1 MNHAGLETSEER
13 TLKKID
19 SSQVKKREGKSIGKE
34 KQSKVRN
41 HIKQSE

>member
-19 SSQVKKREGKSIGKE
+19 PSQVKKKE
-34 KQSKVRN
+34 KEKVLEKKSNR
-41 HIKQSE
+41 K